1 MELAVEDIIPISQA
15 RARLPELADD
25 VARHGGTKLLT
36 RNGEAYAA
44 IVCAQDVEDLHRF
57 RSAQRLAN
65 LHAVARALPEIIGRR
80 GQTVA
85 DFKADAMRLATELKQ
100 RSSNTPLPT
109 RNRKAREV

>member
-1 MELAVEDIIPISQA
+1 
-15 RARLPELADD
+15 LPW
-25 VARHGGTKLLT
+25 K
-36 RNGEAYAA
+36 
-44 IVCAQDVEDLHRF
+44 
-57 RSAQRLAN
+57 
-65 LHAVARALPEIIGRR
+65 EIIGRR